1 MATHRYTRDG
11 QTFEIILS
19 GTPSGGYSAWT
30 VERVLAKG
38 TDELRIPGIENIVAS
53 DENAAFVRACSVID
67 RWLEAGGVGTEQA
80 TRTAT

>member
-11 QTFEIILS
+11 ETFEIILS

-38 TDELRIPGIENIVAS
+38 TDELRIPGIENIVSS
-53 DENAAFVRACSVID
+53 DENATFARACSAID
-67 RWLEAGGVGTEQA
+67 KWLGTHRVGT
-80 TRTAT
+80 